1 MYKLTLLVLLHCYWP
16 LSPPTFLRENVLWQ
30 FRSSLQLSKDTPH
43 VGVLC
48 TSVVFSLV
56 SRLRNWC
63 VQLGSWGVPSSPAWG
78 DLNYLVDLDLSLFC
92 VHGLCRTNSVPQ
104 TSFSYSRAC
113 ATLCLCLCSALSVR
127 CVCLAHGA
135 DYRVKSAEPIPWI
148 WDIVLLPEFWG
159 FFLLLL
165 LFPSCNLTVTDV
177 LFFFPKIVEIYLPL
191 SGTFS
196 GIFIHLMKMHF
207 HWIWCTLPSS
217 IPVVFLL
224 HCCEFALE
232 V

>member
-1 MYKLTLLVLLHCYWP
+1 MYKLRLLVLLHCYWL

-48 TSVVFSLV
+48 TSVVLSLV

-92 VHGLCRTNSVPQ
+92 VHGLCRANSMPQ

-113 ATLCLCLCSALSVR
+113 ATLCLCHCSVWEMCMSCSWCWVR
-127 CVCLAHGA
+127 SKECRTHPMNLRYCFASWVL
-135 DYRVKSAEPIPWI
+135 RV
-148 WDIVLLPEFWG
+148 
-159 FFLLLL
+159 FFVVA
-165 LFPSCNLTVTDV
+165 P
-177 LFFFPKIVEIYLPL
+177 FPKL
-191 SGTFS
+191 
-196 GIFIHLMKMHF
+196 
-207 HWIWCTLPSS
+207 
-217 IPVVFLL
+217 
-224 HCCEFALE
+224 
-232 V
+232 